1 MSGCIVDIGEQL
13 FRRDVEAV
21 YKLGPRVMAE
31 LLAELGMRGFRRTE
45 IDAVVRR
52 YAALDRAKLAA
63 AEMATAMSI
72 VIILPQTNDG
82 RALLRETL
90 RSIKSADTRLFVAIE
105 FDWDQ
110 SAIEMEQLGLN
121 PERRREAR

>member
-1 MSGCIVDIGEQL
+1 
-13 FRRDVEAV
+13 
-21 YKLGPRVMAE
+21 
-31 LLAELGMRGFRRTE
+31 
-45 IDAVVRR
+45 
-52 YAALDRAKLAA
+52 
-63 AEMATAMSI
+63 MATAMSI
-72 VIILPQTNDG
+72 VVVLPRTADG